1 MESGTLPP
9 HYTIDTLMHDHE
21 SHPRN
26 TLIADAFF
34 RAGFIE
40 AWGRGYAK
48 IREAFE
54 REKLQVPTFEQVRG
68 GVLAT
73 VKRERF
79 VAMQAHDV
87 VDNVVEN
94 VVNNVVENVVNNDA
108 ENVVNKGVN
117 NSGVNNVAN
126 QLTERQQG
134 ILKLIAATP
143 NISATGMAQALSVTP
158 RTIQRELSALQK
170 HNIIKRTGTKGG
182 QWTVL
187 I

>member
-1 MESGTLPP
+1 MRIWSDRIELWNQGTLPP

-87 VDNVVEN
+87 VDNVVNNVVDN
-94 VVNNVVENVVNNDA
+94 VVNNA
-108 ENVVNKGVN
+108 
-117 NSGVNNVAN
+117 AN
-126 QLTERQQG
+126 QLTERQQS
-134 ILKLIAATP
+134 IIKLIAATP
-143 NISATGMAQALSVTP
+143 NISATRIAQALSVTP

-170 HNIIKRTGTKGG
+170 QNIIKRTGTKGG